1 MHKQRRKVRPCSSHG
16 LDISTKPAFISFTT
30 CCRLLAISKLSS
42 KILHSYCADR
52 SFRRGYVIQKLYSR
66 APWGDC
72 GAYLFSPNLISVGY
86 SLDSLRHNSVY
97 SIQWRLIP
105 SRRLIDSS
113 LVWEGVYQG
122 IFVRFKH
129 ESLWGIGLVY
139 QSQGLCDDVTYPPIY
154 KLQCLESTFGYDLR
168 ISIYCGGI
176 MLTLYVN
183 PPSWRVM
190 CICLLLRLNLAIA
203 YCFTLQS
210 KRRLSWILLAKLC
223 WLRVFGIWSLYVL
236 Y

>member
-30 CCRLLAISKLSS
+30 CCRLLALSKLSS

-66 APWGDC
+66 TRWGDC

-97 SIQWRLIP
+97 GIQWRLIP
-105 SRRLIDSS
+105 SRRLIESC
-113 LVWEGVYQG
+113 LVGEGVYQG

-129 ESLWGIGLVY
+129 ESLWGIGLVCY
-139 QSQGLCDDVTYPPIY
+139 ISFLFTNFSVLKARLDTITGLA
-154 KLQCLESTFGYDLR
+154 F
-168 ISIYCGGI
+168 SIYRGVI

-183 PPSWRVM
+183 PPG
-190 CICLLLRLNLAIA
+190 
-203 YCFTLQS
+203 FTVTITL
-210 KRRLSWILLAKLC
+210 
-223 WLRVFGIWSLYVL
+223 
-236 Y
+236 